1 MKAMVV
7 SPVGGRVPP
16 SRGVL
21 HNSLG
26 INGTRRDLEAEE
38 VAAYLTKLRS
48 LVPDM
53 PRKRKLSKLE
63 VIQRVIEYIC
73 DLQTTLEETNVH
85 NESTVA
91 KTASRQPLQPLLN
104 ATTTVPTTTTTSTT
118 TTITGMVAERWPV
131 SANELQWGPGRCKL
145 LVLVGWRLDLHVSAS
160 WNYSS
165 LLRGV
170 KSRIRL
176 VVVMFWRM
184 DVALT
189 MFCARPPLY
198 RDFLKIQRAK
208 NRDKILCLSIKGKKQ
223 NILSVSRKERPNL
236 TSKRMRSKYRGGA
249 WEKSEERCERRTTK
263 RADYGRSNFFLRGKM

>member
-85 NESTVA
+85 HESSAVA
-91 KTASRQPLQPLLN
+91 KTVQRQPLQPLLN
-104 ATTTVPTTTTTSTT
+104 AATSVPTTTTTASSATT
-118 TTITGMVAERWPV
+118 TGTGMLAER
-131 SANELQWGPGRCKL
+131 
-145 LVLVGWRLDLHVSAS
+145 
-160 WNYSS
+160 
-165 LLRGV
+165 
-170 KSRIRL
+170 
-176 VVVMFWRM
+176 
-184 DVALT
+184 
-189 MFCARPPLY
+189 
-198 RDFLKIQRAK
+198 
-208 NRDKILCLSIKGKKQ
+208 
-223 NILSVSRKERPNL
+223 
-236 TSKRMRSKYRGGA
+236 
-249 WEKSEERCERRTTK
+249 
-263 RADYGRSNFFLRGKM
+263 

>member
-16 SRGVL
+16 TRGVL

-85 NESTVA
+85 HES
-91 KTASRQPLQPLLN
+91 KTTPRQPLQPLLN
-104 ATTTVPTTTTTSTT
+104 ASSSVSTT
-118 TTITGMVAERWPV
+118 TTASTTSTMTGMVAER
-131 SANELQWGPGRCKL
+131 
-145 LVLVGWRLDLHVSAS
+145 
-160 WNYSS
+160 
-165 LLRGV
+165 
-170 KSRIRL
+170 
-176 VVVMFWRM
+176 
-184 DVALT
+184 
-189 MFCARPPLY
+189 
-198 RDFLKIQRAK
+198 
-208 NRDKILCLSIKGKKQ
+208 
-223 NILSVSRKERPNL
+223 
-236 TSKRMRSKYRGGA
+236 
-249 WEKSEERCERRTTK
+249 
-263 RADYGRSNFFLRGKM
+263 

>member
-1 MKAMVV
+1 MRSLWWVGSIDKYTGCVHWRSANNQPVRFRRCARLIELNHRPVSFSILTEPADKFSRVDAGQKNRVEWKNTYSVHTRNMKAMVV

-85 NESTVA
+85 NDSTVA
-91 KTASRQPLQPLLN
+91 KTASRQPLQPLL
-104 ATTTVPTTTTTSTT
+104 TRRRRP
-118 TTITGMVAERWPV
+118 
-131 SANELQWGPGRCKL
+131 
-145 LVLVGWRLDLHVSAS
+145 
-160 WNYSS
+160 S
-165 LLRGV
+165 LRQQQH
-170 KSRIRL
+170 RR
-176 VVVMFWRM
+176 R
-184 DVALT
+184 
-189 MFCARPPLY
+189 
-198 RDFLKIQRAK
+198 QR
-208 NRDKILCLSIKGKKQ
+208 
-223 NILSVSRKERPNL
+223 
-236 TSKRMRSKYRGGA
+236 
-249 WEKSEERCERRTTK
+249 
-263 RADYGRSNFFLRGKM
+263 